1 MPINTKPKILENLNK
16 ENKKVTFLILVYTII
31 PQRYPSINTFDK
43 KNGFL
48 LVHNAKIY

>member
-1 MPINTKPKILENLNK
+1 MFWAAATITQKQK

-48 LVHNAKIY
+48 LVFNAKIY